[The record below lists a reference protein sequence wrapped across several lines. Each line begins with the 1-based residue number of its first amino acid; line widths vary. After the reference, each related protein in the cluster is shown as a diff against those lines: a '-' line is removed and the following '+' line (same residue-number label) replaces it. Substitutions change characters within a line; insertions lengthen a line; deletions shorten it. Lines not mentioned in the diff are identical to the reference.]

1 MFAKIRSFSPNRR
14 FQKGITTVEY
24 AVAGGLIA
32 VAVIAGFL
40 TLGKN
45 VGSVIDAIAKGI
57 VQ

>member
-32 VAVIAGFL
+32 VAVIGGFVI
-40 TLGKN
+40 LGGN
-45 VGSVIDAIAKGI
+45 VGKVIKAIADGI